1 MTESFDPIRLEVY
14 KHLLSSIAE
23 EMGVA
28 LCRTACS
35 PNIKERRD
43 FSCAVF
49 DGRGEM
55 AAQAA
60 HIAVHL
66 GSMPLSVKSAV
77 ESVPMEPGDVVVLN
91 DPFHGGSHLPDLT
104 MIAPVFLPGGGSPLF
119 YVANRAHHA
128 DLGGV
133 SPGSLPLATEIL
145 QEGLRIPP
153 VKIAAGGKM
162 QDGVLALILA
172 NVRTPWEREGDLRA
186 QLAANRIGER
196 RILEVC
202 SRRGVRE
209 VLRYMEEL
217 AGYTERMTR
226 AAISGI
232 PDGEYR
238 FEDRLDDD
246 GIDPGPVRISVTV
259 AVRGDSAVVDF
270 SDSAPQVRGSVN
282 AVYAVTLSAVYYVF
296 RCLVG
301 GDVPSNAGILRPVRV
316 VTRAGTVVD
325 ARHPAAVAAGNV
337 ETSQRIVDV
346 LLGALA
352 QAMPERIPAA
362 SAGTMNN
369 LAVGGV
375 DPRTGSAF
383 TYYETIGGGCGASPV
398 RDGASGVQTHMT
410 NTRNTPIEA
419 LEHAYPLKV
428 TRYAMRRES
437 GGAGRFVG
445 GDGIRRDVE
454 FLCPAT
460 VTMISE
466 RRNIAPY
473 GLSGGNPGAR
483 GENVLVRRGET
494 MRLPGKFT
502 IAVEPGD
509 VLRVETPGGGGFGPP
524 PPESGGPARSAG

>member
-1 MTESFDPIRLEVY
+1 MTGSFDPILLEVY

-28 LCRTACS
+28 LCRTGCS

-49 DGRGEM
+49 DARGEM

-66 GSMPLSVKSAV
+66 GSMPLSVKSAI

-91 DPFHGGSHLPDLT
+91 DPFHGGTHLPDLT
-104 MIAPVFLPGGGSPLF
+104 MISPVFAPGGRAPLF

-133 SPGSLPLATEIL
+133 SPGSLPLSTEIL

-153 VKIAAGGKM
+153 VKITAGGKM
-162 QDGVLALILA
+162 QGGVLALILA
-172 NVRTPWEREGDLRA
+172 NVRTPWEREGDLAA

-196 RILEVC
+196 RLLEVC
-202 SRRGVRE
+202 ARRGAGE

-217 AGYTERMTR
+217 AAYAERMTR
-226 AAISGI
+226 AAIAGI

-238 FEDRLDDD
+238 FEDQLDDD
-246 GIDPGPVRISVTV
+246 GIVAGPVRISVTV
-259 AVRGDSAVVDF
+259 TVRGDQAVIDF

-296 RCLVG
+296 RSLVG
-301 GDVPSNAGILRPVRV
+301 GDVPSNAGIVRPLRV

-337 ETSQRIVDV
+337 ETSQRIVDA

-352 QAMPERIPAA
+352 QAVPGRIPAA

-369 LAVGGV
+369 LAVGGT

-383 TYYETIGGGCGASPV
+383 TYYETIGGGSGATPFA
-398 RDGASGVQTHMT
+398 DGAGGVQTHMT
-410 NTRNTPIEA
+410 NTRNTPVEA
-419 LEHAYPLKV
+419 LEHAFPLKV
-428 TRYAMRRES
+428 TRYAIRRGS
-437 GGAGRFVG
+437 GGAGRYVG
-445 GDGIRRDVE
+445 GDGICRDVE

-466 RRNIAPY
+466 RRKIAPY
-473 GLSGGNPGAR
+473 GLSGGSPGAR
-483 GENVLVRRGET
+483 GENVLVHRGEAV
-494 MRLPGKFT
+494 RLPGKFT
-502 IAVEPGD
+502 IAVEAGD

-524 PPESGGPARSAG
+524 APRT